1 MCTFKM
7 AHRANS
13 KKGISMKSKLIMIAI
28 MFVIINLIF
37 YFGFDSSDE
46 SRQNEEVGINLK
58 LDDGIKSDSQDE
70 LLQRT
75 IENLDMP

>member
-1 MCTFKM
+1 M
-7 AHRANS
+7 AHRGDS
-13 KKGISMKSKLIMIAI
+13 KKGLSMKTRLIMIAI

-46 SRQNEEVGINLK
+46 SGQNDE
-58 LDDGIKSDSQDE
+58 LDIDIKFNDEIQSDSQDD

-75 IENLDMP
+75 NENLDIP